1 MINARDIRLRY
12 PQGGFELRV
21 PEVTIARGEQVAL
34 IGPSGVGKTSLLHV
48 LCGILKP
55 RSGSVEFDGQELT
68 AMGDAARRAL
78 RIQRIG
84 LVFQEFELLDYLTVR
99 ENILLPYR
107 LSDALKITD
116 EVRGNLTILAESAS
130 IADKLDRYPGTL
142 SHGEKQRVAICRA
155 LITGP
160 QFVAADEPTGSL
172 DPRTAGNV
180 LDLLLTTTF
189 NAGATLLV
197 VTHNH
202 QVLGAFNRVID
213 MAKLYMGASS

>member
-1 MINARDIRLRY
+1 MIQARDIRLRY
-12 PQGGFELRV
+12 PQGDFELHV
-21 PEVTIARGEQVAL
+21 PAFDVASGEQVAL

-55 RSGSVEFDGQELT
+55 RSGSVRFDNQELT
-68 AMGDAARRAL
+68 QMSDGARRAL

-107 LSDALKITD
+107 LTDTLKID
-116 EVRGNLTILAESAS
+116 ENVHADLRS
-130 IADKLDRYPGTL
+130 ITKTAGIGDYLDRYPATL

-155 LITGP
+155 LITSP
-160 QFVAADEPTGSL
+160 KLVAADEPTGSL
-172 DPRTAGNV
+172 DPRTARGV
-180 LDLLLTTTF
+180 LDLLR
-189 NAGATLLV
+189 ASARSKGAALIV

-202 QVLGAFNRVID
+202 ELLDAFDRVID
-213 MAKLYMGASS
+213 MTSQLSEALP